1 MKAKT
6 LSSEQVW
13 QSPDG
18 QKTIWN
24 VEIEAD
30 GATYPLKTF
39 STRIAEVGYEGE
51 VESYVNQRGDRFVKQ
66 TPSPQPAGGAGSRGY
81 AGRDDAAIKAQ
92 WAIGQ
97 AIALT
102 SATMDKKAINLQI
115 IEDYA
120 KQLFATVSRVKG
132 ETFTPQMGQQADNY
146 IRSLTQPMRV

>member
-6 LSSEQVW
+6 TKSEQVW

-18 QKTIWN
+18 QKTIWQI
-24 VEIEAD
+24 VLEAD
-30 GATYPLKTF
+30 GKEYPLKTF
-39 STRIAEVGYEGE
+39 SAKVAEVGFEGE
-51 VESYVNQRGDRFVKQ
+51 VESYSNQRGDRFVKQ
-66 TPSPQPAGGAGSRGY
+66 IPSSKPHTYS
-81 AGRDDAAIKAQ
+81 RDDAAIRAQ

-102 SATMDKKAINLQI
+102 SATMEKKAINMQI

-132 ETFTPQMGQQADNY
+132 EPFTPEMGQEADKLV
-146 IRSLTQPMRV
+146 RQMSRPLCV